1 MTQRLEHL
9 EIETIAKRFECLDSP
24 AIADAQRGMRV
35 LHPRIRSLVPG
46 AVIAGPA
53 FTVRAFPG
61 SLMSVVKG
69 LLEAPAGSV
78 LVVDGDADVTAGAVW
93 GEIIADDARQR
104 GLKGIVI
111 DGAAR
116 DRRGLIELKF
126 PTFAAGVNPRLGTN
140 LQIGLTG
147 VPISCGGVPV
157 QPGDWIFGDEDGVV
171 VIAANVLLTVLEA
184 AEAIARRDSE
194 VAARVAAG
202 ERLVDLLGW
211 QQYLNGSAQ
220 PTISVMS
227 RPTE

>member
-1 MTQRLEHL
+1 MTQRLESL
-9 EIETIAKRFECLDSP
+9 EVDALSKRFERLDSP

-35 LHPRIRSLVPG
+35 LHPRLRSIVPG
-46 AVIAGPA
+46 ATIAGPA

-78 LVVDGDADVTAGAVW
+78 LVVDADGDVTAGAVW

-104 GLKGIVI
+104 GVKGIVI

-116 DRRGLIELKF
+116 DRRGLIELNF

-140 LQIGLTG
+140 LQIGLTA

-157 QPGDWIFGDEDGVV
+157 QPGDWIFGDDDGLV
-171 VIAANVLLTVLEA
+171 VIAGNVLLTVLEA

-202 ERLVDLLGW
+202 EQLVDLLGW
-211 QQYLNGSAQ
+211 HRHLNGSTA